1 MDELMLLTFVLLF
14 IKHYIVDF
22 PWQTQ
27 AEIDSKGTYGEIPG
41 IIHSL
46 KHGFGTA
53 IVFFVTGPHVA
64 DAWILGVI
72 DAVIHYHIDWVKM
85 HFGCRD
91 ISQKRFWNELGLD
104 QLAHYLTY
112 ALLVWMVWIW

>member
-1 MDELMLLTFVLLF
+1 MLLTFVLLF

-27 AEIDSKGTYGEIPG
+27 EEIAGKGTYGNVAG

-46 KHGFGTA
+46 KHGFATA
-53 IVFFVTGPHVA
+53 IVFFITGPHLI
-64 DAWILGVI
+64 DAWVLGIVDFIL
-72 DAVIHYHIDWVKM
+72 HYHVDWVKM

-91 ISQKRFWNELGLD
+91 TSQKRFWNELGLD

-112 ALLVWMVWIW
+112 ALLIWMAWIW

>member
-27 AEIDSKGTYGEIPG
+27 EEVENKGIYGNVAG

-53 IVFFVTGPHVA
+53 IVFFITGPHVT
-64 DAWILGVI
+64 DAWILGLI
-72 DAVIHYHIDWVKM
+72 DSVLHYHIDWVKM
-85 HFGCRD
+85 RFGCRD
-91 ISQKRFWNELGLD
+91 ISQKAFWNQLGLD

-112 ALLVWMVWIW
+112 ALLIWMVWVW